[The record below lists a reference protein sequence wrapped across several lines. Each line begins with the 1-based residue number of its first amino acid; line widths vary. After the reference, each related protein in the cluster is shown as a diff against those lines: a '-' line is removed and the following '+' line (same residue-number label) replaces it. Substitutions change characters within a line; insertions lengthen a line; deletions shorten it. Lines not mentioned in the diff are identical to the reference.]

1 MKVVSSFFKG
11 RSNAGG
17 KGCRKQ
23 VAKSSML
30 LDLSRPLRH
39 WVAGA
44 SHMPDIL
51 C

>member
-1 MKVVSSFFKG
+1 MP
-11 RSNAGG
+11 
-17 KGCRKQ
+17 
-23 VAKSSML
+23 

-44 SHMPDIL
+44 SQKPDIL